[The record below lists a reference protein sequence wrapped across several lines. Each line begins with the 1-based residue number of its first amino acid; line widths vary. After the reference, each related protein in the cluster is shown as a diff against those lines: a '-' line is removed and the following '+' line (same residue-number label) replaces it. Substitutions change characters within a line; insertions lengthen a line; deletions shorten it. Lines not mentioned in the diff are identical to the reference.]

1 MDCDPEADKYKKRFK
16 KNKDE
21 LVAILFKLF
30 NEKVFDNK
38 VNLCVYYFQT
48 CHF

>member
-1 MDCDPEADKYKKRFK
+1 MKCDPKAEKYKFKFK

-30 NEKVFDNK
+30 NEEVFENK
-38 VNLCVYYFQT
+38 VIIEVILFNT
-48 CHF
+48 